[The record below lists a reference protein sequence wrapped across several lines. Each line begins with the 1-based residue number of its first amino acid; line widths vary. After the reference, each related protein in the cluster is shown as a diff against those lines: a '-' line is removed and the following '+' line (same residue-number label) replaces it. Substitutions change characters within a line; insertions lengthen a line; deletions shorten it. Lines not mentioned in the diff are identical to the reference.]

1 MKKLI
6 LIAAAALSLSACATT
21 GNDKPDLGTAPPAK
35 MPDLPDTMARKAER
49 LPDMTDPSLG
59 GIHKSGIDADTSYN
73 ELAVRY
79 NALVDAWDC
88 VKKGLE
94 ARDEKLAQQC
104 LKDAGKQ

>member
-1 MKKLI
+1 MKKLFI
-6 LIAAAALSLSACATT
+6 VAAAAALLAGCQTT
-21 GNDKPDLGTAPPAK
+21 QDVPDLGTAPPAK
-35 MPDLPDTMARKAER
+35 MPDLPDTMKRKAER

-59 GIHKSGIDADTSYN
+59 GVHKSGIDGDTAYN
-73 ELAVRY
+73 ELALRY

-94 ARDEKLAQQC
+94 ARDEKLTQQC